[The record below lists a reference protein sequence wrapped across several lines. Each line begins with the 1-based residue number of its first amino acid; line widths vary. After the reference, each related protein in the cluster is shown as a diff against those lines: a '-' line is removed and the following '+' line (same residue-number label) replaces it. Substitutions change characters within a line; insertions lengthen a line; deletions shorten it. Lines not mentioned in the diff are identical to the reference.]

1 MHMRHIHALV
11 AIGVAMWAPGR
22 AQAQGGDAAEPE
34 LWVGGHLGLSP
45 LGTLKADAQGA
56 MASADAATAL
66 DLGGRVD
73 FSVLPMLSIG
83 FAPTLRLNVKGTNDN
98 DSGSQLDLPIRVLVG
113 GSVAPMVRLYGFAAP
128 GYSILFPPSGGG
140 DDNHPSGFM
149 IGFGGGVRYR
159 LAPRFALAG
168 ELGYQFRFV
177 SETVTA
183 LGQQVDVSEQV
194 NYLTFTV
201 AAVAA
206 L

>member
-22 AQAQGGDAAEPE
+22 AQAQDAVEPA
-34 LWVGGHLGLSP
+34 LWVGGHLGVSP
-45 LGTLKADAQGA
+45 LGTLKVDAQGA
-56 MASADAATAL
+56 MGSADAATAL
-66 DLGGRVD
+66 ELGGRLEFAVH
-73 FSVLPMLSIG
+73 PMISIG
-83 FAPTLRLNVKGTNDN
+83 FAPTLVFNVKGTNDN
-98 DSGSQLDLPIRVLVG
+98 TSGSQLDLPLRVHVG
-113 GSVAPMVRLYGFAAP
+113 GVVAPNLRLYGFAAP